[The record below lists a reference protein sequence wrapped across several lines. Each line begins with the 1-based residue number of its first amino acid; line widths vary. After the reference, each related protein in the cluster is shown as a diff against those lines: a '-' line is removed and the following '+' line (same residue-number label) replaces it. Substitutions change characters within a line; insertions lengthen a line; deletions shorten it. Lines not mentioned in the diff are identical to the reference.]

1 MWQSTDYRDKY
12 GPMLYLLDSERD
24 YEYLATKSGYR
35 AEIAQDYRD
44 VQRRSLRAYLLDLE
58 ADINALREAAAPV
71 ALGNT
76 EIARSVEH
84 NLRMFSSVSRYVR
97 FRLAFD
103 RFIPAPNPKEHPGL
117 GPALREVVRKA
128 MISLV
133 PRTRAPDDLL
143 VSMNNL
149 RDALLSRNR

>member
-12 GPMLYLLDSERD
+12 GPMLYLLNSEQD
-24 YEYLATKSGYR
+24 YEYLATKAGYR
-35 AEIAQDYRD
+35 EEIAHDYRD

-58 ADINALREAAAPV
+58 ADINELREAAAPV
-71 ALGNT
+71 ALGNA

-103 RFIPAPNPKEHPGL
+103 RYSRSQTERSSGARAGTAGPGS
-117 GPALREVVRKA
+117 EN
-128 MISLV
+128 
-133 PRTRAPDDLL
+133 DDLPCPE
-143 VSMNNL
+143 
-149 RDALLSRNR
+149 A

>member
-12 GPMLYLLDSERD
+12 GPMLYLLNSEQD
-24 YEYLATKSGYR
+24 YEYLATKAGYR
-35 AEIAQDYRD
+35 EEIAHDYRD

-58 ADINALREAAAPV
+58 ADINELREAAAPV
-71 ALGNT
+71 ALGNA

-103 RFIPAPNPKEHPGL
+103 RFIPAPKPKGRPGL
-117 GPALREVVRKA
+117 GPALRELVRKT

-133 PRTRAPDDLL
+133 PRPSAPNDLL
-143 VSMNNL
+143 ASMNDL
-149 RDALLSRNR
+149 RDALLGRNR